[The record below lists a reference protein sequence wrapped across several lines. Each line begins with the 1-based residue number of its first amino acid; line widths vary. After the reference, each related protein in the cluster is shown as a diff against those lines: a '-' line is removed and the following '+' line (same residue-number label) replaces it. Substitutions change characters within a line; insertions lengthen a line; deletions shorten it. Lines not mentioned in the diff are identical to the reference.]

1 MTQNAAIIELGLWLR
16 TPPGRYLL
24 GWEQERLDQAVA
36 DIFGFHAL
44 QVGLPEIDTLR
55 SNRMPQRW
63 VASDSL
69 MLPAPIE
76 LPPPADEP
84 GGPASMGPVPVALH
98 CEYDALPFP
107 DQALDLIVLPH
118 TLEQATDPHR
128 TLAEVARVLRP
139 EGKVVI
145 VGLNPVS
152 LWGVRQRLGHARLML
167 ARANS
172 AQRLLFLPRAGE
184 FIGYWRARD
193 WLRLLGF
200 ELAALAR
207 SIRLDGPRRLA
218 LVAGVRCRLLPG
230 GSQAGSRHAAHR
242 PGPQRAGQAQGGTG
256 AQSQRRAFRRRKCS
270 VNENDNLSEVTIY
283 TDGACKGNPGPGG
296 WGAWLSAGGHEK
308 ELFGGETSTTNNRM
322 ELTAV
327 IQALA
332 SLTRRCRVAIYTDS
346 EYVKNGMTT
355 WIHNWKRR
363 GWRTA
368 DNKPVKN
375 VELWQRLDSLVAQH
389 QVGWHWVKGHAGDP
403 GNERADALANKGVMS
418 VLR

>member
-24 GWEQERLDQAVA
+24 GWEQERLDRAVA

-55 SNRMPQRW
+55 SNRMPHRW

-69 MLPAPIE
+69 TVPAPIE

-84 GGPASMGPVPVALH
+84 GGPSSMGPVPVALH
-98 CEYDALPFP
+98 CEHDALPFP
-107 DQALDLIVLPH
+107 DHALDLVVLPH

-128 TLAEVARVLRP
+128 ALAEVARVLRP

-167 ARANS
+167 ARADT

-200 ELAALAR
+200 ELEAGSFGCWRPPMASQRWLDRFEWMDRVGAHWWPVFGAVYCLVAVKRVRGMRLIGLAR
-207 SIRLDGPRRLA
+207 TERMKPKTAPVLNRSA
-218 LVAGVRCRLLPG
+218 LP
-230 GSQAGSRHAAHR
+230 
-242 PGPQRAGQAQGGTG
+242 
-256 AQSQRRAFRRRKCS
+256 FEEES
-270 VNENDNLSEVTIY
+270 V
-283 TDGACKGNPGPGG
+283 
-296 WGAWLSAGGHEK
+296 
-308 ELFGGETSTTNNRM
+308 
-322 ELTAV
+322 
-327 IQALA
+327 Q
-332 SLTRRCRVAIYTDS
+332 
-346 EYVKNGMTT
+346 
-355 WIHNWKRR
+355 
-363 GWRTA
+363 
-368 DNKPVKN
+368 
-375 VELWQRLDSLVAQH
+375 
-389 QVGWHWVKGHAGDP
+389 
-403 GNERADALANKGVMS
+403 
-418 VLR
+418 